1 MSMLRAG
8 VWDLLLGVQ
17 CAGCGCPGLTWC
29 RECERLVVPDPFEV
43 ETGVWASGEWRG
55 RLRAAIL
62 AWKLGHVAHLDHL
75 FAWHLAAAIVA
86 LNPPDSF
93 VLVPVPSTW
102 RSRRERGRHLVGDV
116 CREVVDLLEQQGL
129 TVHVE
134 HAVKLA
140 RQTKDQSGLSAR
152 DRAGNVRGSM
162 VLRRFVSKPV
172 VIVDDIVTTGS
183 TVSEMKRVLMGGGV
197 EVVSCVSIAA
207 SSPHLNDFSR

>member
-1 MSMLRAG
+1 M
-8 VWDLLLGVQ
+8 WDLLLGVQ

-29 RECERLVVPDPFEV
+29 RECERLVVPGFASWTNLAATADPV
-43 ETGVWASGEWRG
+43 SGTY
-55 RLRAAIL
+55 
-62 AWKLGHVAHLDHL
+62 DL

-197 EVVSCVSIAA
+197 EAVSCVSIAA